1 MRVITARAIV
11 EAMRKHGQWK
21 AGLKLWLD
29 VFNTPSLRFESLLQ
43 LRATWLELS
52 GWNLDCIPYARL
64 KADSRKGPLDI
75 CVFDIHKNQ
84 CRVLAWLNPKT
95 GTLYIKQVCSHA
107 DYDKWWRDQTRSK
120 R

>member
-11 EAMRKHGQWK
+11 EAMKKHGQWK

-43 LRATWLELS
+43 LRATWLEVS

-95 GTLYIKQVCSHA
+95 GKLYIKQVCSHA